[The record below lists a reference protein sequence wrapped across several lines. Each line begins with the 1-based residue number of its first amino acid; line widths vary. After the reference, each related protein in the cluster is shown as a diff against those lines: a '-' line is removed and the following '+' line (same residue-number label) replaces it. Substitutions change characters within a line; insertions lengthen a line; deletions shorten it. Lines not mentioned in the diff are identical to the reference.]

1 MMSEVEVKWRHRRLE
16 RFHSDVDHEDAEE
29 CVALLRRRARELGR
43 PVDQLTLRVRLDGA
57 PRFRREY
64 RA

>member
-1 MMSEVEVKWRHRRLE
+1 VSEVEVKWRHRRLE
-16 RFHSDVDHEDAEE
+16 RFHSDVDHEDADE

-43 PVDQLTLRVRLDGA
+43 PVDQLTLRVWPDGK
-57 PRFRREY
+57 PGFRREY